1 MTDKLHPKRTIVTG
15 ASGELGQAITRQLAR
30 PGARLSLWGRDHE
43 KLAAIAAQCSAKGA
57 LVDVRSLDLTDVEG
71 AVAALLAEDDVCP
84 FDMAIFASGLGDI
97 RAQGALVENPAQV
110 ARLIEV
116 NFTAPAAMSAAI
128 AGRMAE
134 RKGGGRLVLISSAA
148 AFHALPF
155 AASYAGSKA
164 GLSRFTD
171 SLRIAMRPHGVSVTL
186 ASPGFIDTAAGRSV
200 PGARPMPL
208 APEEAARRI
217 LRAAMAGRNGMG
229 RAHLIT
235 PWHFALLRLFDRAL
249 PRFLRDRL
257 LRSLAPPGW

>member
-1 MTDKLHPKRTIVTG
+1 
-15 ASGELGQAITRQLAR
+15 
-30 PGARLSLWGRDHE
+30 
-43 KLAAIAAQCSAKGA
+43 
-57 LVDVRSLDLTDVEG
+57 VRSLDLTDVEG
-71 AVAALLAEDDVCP
+71 AVAALLAEDDACP

-97 RAQGALVENPAQV
+97 RAKGALVEDPAQV

-116 NFTAPAAMSAAI
+116 NFIAPAAMAAAL
-128 AGRMAE
+128 AGRMAARNGH
-134 RKGGGRLVLISSAA
+134 RKSGGRLVLISSAA

-186 ASPGFIDTAAGRSV
+186 ASPGFIDTAAGRAV

-208 APEEAARRI
+208 SPKEAARRI
-217 LRAAMAGRNGMG
+217 LRAAMAGRKGMG
-229 RAHLIT
+229 RAHLVT

>member
-1 MTDKLHPKRTIVTG
+1 M
-15 ASGELGQAITRQLAR
+15 ARQLAQ
-30 PGARLSLWGRDHE
+30 PGAQLSLWGRDRE
-43 KLAAIAAQCSAKGA
+43 KLAAIAAQCRAQGA

-97 RAQGALVENPAQV
+97 RAQGALVEDPAQV
-110 ARLIEV
+110 ARLIQV
-116 NFTAPAAMSAAI
+116 NFTAPAAMSAAL
-128 AGRMAE
+128 AGRMAG
-134 RKGGGRLVLISSAA
+134 RNSKGRLVLISSAA

-186 ASPGFIDTAAGRSV
+186 ASPGFIDTAAGRAV
-200 PGARPMPL
+200 PGDRPMPL
-208 APEEAARRI
+208 SPEEAARRI
-217 LRAAMAGRNGMG
+217 LRAAMAGRKGIG